1 MAKSKNVDLIVTTR
15 YNDLK
20 LNKILEIGDTISV
33 SQARAKVLLEKGFVE
48 EVVKENER

>member
-1 MAKSKNVDLIVTTR
+1 MGKSKNVELIVTTR

-33 SQARAKVLLEKGFVE
+33 SQVRAKVLLEKGFVKE
-48 EVVKENER
+48 VKENEQ

>member
-1 MAKSKNVDLIVTTR
+1 MAKSKNVDLLVTTR

-48 EVVKENER
+48 EVVKENEQ